1 MYGEF
6 MFTVIMPRI
15 CHDQGASLPLSRVGN
30 VKSIAAVVTDPDCIL
45 SQSVFLR
52 IQMSRTNLAFA
63 NGRFPNA
70 FEAICKN

>member
-6 MFTVIMPRI
+6 MFTVTMPRI
-15 CHDQGASLPLSRVGN
+15 CHDQGTSLPLSRVGN

-52 IQMSRTNLAFA
+52 VVPRKFCFSVEDVSQMNLKQRR
-63 NGRFPNA
+63 N
-70 FEAICKN
+70 